1 MEQDKLKFAKNCKI
15 AEEGF
20 KNRKKL
26 LRDFSIACIFP
37 AAFAVFMSIFT
48 SPIILTVLMIEV
60 LLYGSFATY
69 AHLCNRDDIN
79 KCGKEYNLTYAD
91 YKQMKKSGELE
102 RLYKQIEEMQKQ
114 EANEMYSQY
123 LDFVK
128 GKTYTSLKTSSIESN
143 EEIQTDDVEINN
155 NF

>member
-1 MEQDKLKFAKNCKI
+1 MGI
-15 AEEGF
+15 AF
-20 KNRKKL
+20 
-26 LRDFSIACIFP
+26 IFP
-37 AAFAVFMSIFT
+37 GVFAIIMSILMN
-48 SPIILTVLMIEV
+48 PILLTVLIFEG

-79 KCGKEYNLTYAD
+79 KCGKEYNLTYTD

-102 RLYKQIEEMQKQ
+102 ILYKQIEEMQKQ

-128 GKTYTSLKTSSIESN
+128 GKSYTPVKT
-143 EEIQTDDVEINN
+143 TDKKVKNQCEVVEKENKIDL
-155 NF
+155 

>member
-1 MEQDKLKFAKNCKI
+1 MEKDKLNFVKKCKI

-26 LRDFSIACIFP
+26 LKDTGIAFIFP
-37 AAFAVFMSIFT
+37 AIFAIIMSITFPILWAVFAGITALYSSFIF
-48 SPIILTVLMIEV
+48 
-60 LLYGSFATY
+60 Y
-69 AHLCNRDDIN
+69 AHLCNVNDIN
-79 KCGKEYNLTYAD
+79 QCGKETNFTYTD

-123 LDFVK
+123 LEFVK
-128 GKTYTSLKTSSIESN
+128 GKTYTSVKTSSIESN
-143 EEIQTDDVEINN
+143 AEIKTDDDIEINN
-155 NF
+155 NL

>member
-15 AEEGF
+15 AEKGF

-26 LRDFSIACIFP
+26 LKDIGIRFIFP
-37 AAFAVFMSIFT
+37 AIFAIIMSTTFPIIWAVFACIT
-48 SPIILTVLMIEV
+48 A
-60 LLYGSFATY
+60 LYGSFVFY
-69 AHLCNRDDIN
+69 AHLCNVNDIN
-79 KCGKEYNLTYAD
+79 QCGKEINFTYKD

-128 GKTYTSLKTSSIESN
+128 GKTYTSVKTSSIESN
-143 EEIQTDDVEINN
+143 AEIQTDDVEINN
-155 NF
+155 NL

>member
-1 MEQDKLKFAKNCKI
+1 MCNNGCKQQ
-15 AEEGF
+15 
-20 KNRKKL
+20 
-26 LRDFSIACIFP
+26 
-37 AAFAVFMSIFT
+37 FT
-48 SPIILTVLMIEV
+48 YT
-60 LLYGSFATY
+60 
-69 AHLCNRDDIN
+69 
-79 KCGKEYNLTYAD
+79 D

-128 GKTYTSLKTSSIESN
+128 GKTYSTIKTSSIESN

-155 NF
+155 NL